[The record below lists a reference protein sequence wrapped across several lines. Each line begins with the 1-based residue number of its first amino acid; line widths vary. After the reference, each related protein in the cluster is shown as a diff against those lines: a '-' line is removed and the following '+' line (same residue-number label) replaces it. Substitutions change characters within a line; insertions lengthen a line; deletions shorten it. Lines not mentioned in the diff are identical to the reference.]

1 MQIQVSENCL
11 DRRLEQT
18 WPISIS
24 CKLSTQKLIWPSIAK
39 YGLNSKKQGQRG
51 TEELVA
57 SGYPAVSQGFIS
69 SLTIREAGNCFAAG
83 SCSSLWLLA
92 SQMLLGHFS
101 LQIRIKIPCALVL
114 QKWHFTFLPSLVLD
128 CVFKGYQSPGLQQC
142 IYSTPNLYS
151 VCSDASMCGI
161 LTYCSYTVYF

>member
-11 DRRLEQT
+11 DKRLEQR

-24 CKLSTQKLIWPSIAK
+24 CKLSTQKLVWPSSAK
-39 YGLNSKKQGQRG
+39 YSLNSKKQEQRG

-57 SGYPAVSQGFIS
+57 SGYPAASSGFIS
-69 SLTIREAGNCFAAG
+69 SLTIREGGNSFAAG
-83 SCSSLWLLA
+83 FCRSLWLLA

-101 LQIRIKIPCALVL
+101 LQIGIEIPCVLVL

-142 IYSTPNLYS
+142 IYSTPDLHS

-161 LTYCSYTVYF
+161 LTYCSYIAYF